1 MKEEEGRH
9 IATMDAFNV
18 VDKRIH
24 KLAIKLNEADRDKK
38 STEVTLQEA
47 ERQTENQ

>member
-1 MKEEEGRH
+1 MVISSHWQMKEEEGRR

-24 KLAIKLNEADRDKK
+24 KLAIKPNEANKDKK
-38 STEVTLQEA
+38 GTEVTL
-47 ERQTENQ
+47 